1 MIRATRTLFTLTLIA
16 ASLLLEGCGFQ
27 LRGALELPQDIRSVQ
42 VTAPLPLKNDILAIL
57 ESGGVDTAA
66 ADADARITVDS
77 ERFSRR
83 VLSVDPNTGKEREFE
98 LAYTIS
104 FGVARRDGTQV
115 IENGIVN
122 LLRDYI
128 FDPEAVIGSSSEE
141 GLLRDEMRR
150 DAARQMLRR
159 VEAALTR

>member
-1 MIRATRTLFTLTLIA
+1 MA
-16 ASLLLEGCGFQ
+16 AVLLLAGCGFQ

-42 VTAPLPLKNDILAIL
+42 VTAPSALKNDILAIL
-57 ESGGVDTAA
+57 ESGGVEIAA

-115 IENGIVN
+115 IDNGNVN

-128 FDPEAVIGSSSEE
+128 FDPEAVIGTGREE
-141 GLLRDEMRR
+141 ELLRDEMRR

-159 VEAALTR
+159 VEAALKP